1 MAHKQ
6 TVLYFKRLLKIIM
19 KKIEELRKKAPQ
31 GGFTLI
37 EILIVIGIIAI
48 LAAIVL
54 VAVNP
59 AEQFKKA
66 NDAQRASNVNAILNA
81 IGQYIVDSK
90 GDLPGG
96 IPSGTAPADAD
107 EIGDASGQ
115 ADICEDLVP
124 EYIAAL
130 PADPNETDQSI
141 TEDECGTYSIGYTIY
156 ENNGRVTIIAPST
169 EIGSDISVTR

>member
-1 MAHKQ
+1 
-6 TVLYFKRLLKIIM
+6 M
-19 KKIEELRKKAPQ
+19 KKINELKNKAPQ

-81 IGQYIVDSK
+81 VGQYIVDKK
-90 GDLPGG
+90 GALPGG
-96 IPSGTAPADAD
+96 IPSGSAPVDAD
-107 EIGDASGQ
+107 EIGNASGQ
-115 ADICEDLVP
+115 ANICNDLVP

-141 TEDECGTYSIGYTIY
+141 TESECGTYSIGYTIY
-156 ENNGRVTIIAPST
+156 KNGDRVTIIAPDT
-169 EIGSDISVTR
+169 EIGADITVTR

>member
-66 NDAQRASNVNAILNA
+66 NNVKHVSLALDGPKGPEDYKIAKEAAVTAIL
-81 IGQYIVDSK
+81 YK
-90 GDLPGG
+90 GKKVKSNHAFEKFAAKDVETVTKDL
-96 IPSGTAPADAD
+96 SAMV
-107 EIGDASGQ
+107 E
-115 ADICEDLVP
+115 
-124 EYIAAL
+124 
-130 PADPNETDQSI
+130 
-141 TEDECGTYSIGYTIY
+141 
-156 ENNGRVTIIAPST
+156 
-169 EIGSDISVTR
+169 